1 MAWVDVC
8 TGLAAPRH
16 VGSSQTKGQTHVP
29 CTGRQILYHWAT
41 RLPLYWKGKG
51 CGWLLQISWCRN
63 LFAAIQAGLITM
75 LLYTCNRTLV
85 FCSVTFYLNVNGKVL
100 YFKGQALEAV
110 PWELGYSVCFRPQ
123 ETFFFKRCRALMTQH
138 RQQST
143 GVRDKGV
150 DPIWSQVCS
159 SLLQVIFVFIYRSAH
174 VFIYKYMSHV
184 NWWNPYLWGS
194 ETSQIRLHRT
204 KPT

>member
-8 TGLAAPRH
+8 TGLAAPWH

-85 FCSVTFYLNVNGKVL
+85 FCSATFYLYVNGKVL

-110 PWELGYSVCFRPQ
+110 PWEQATLYVSG
-123 ETFFFKRCRALMTQH
+123 H
-138 RQQST
+138 RKHSFSKGAEPSWLST
-143 GVRDKGV
+143 GNRAQGLEIK
-150 DPIWSQVCS
+150 
-159 SLLQVIFVFIYRSAH
+159 
-174 VFIYKYMSHV
+174 
-184 NWWNPYLWGS
+184 
-194 ETSQIRLHRT
+194 E
-204 KPT
+204 